1 MKQSNSLENEKDFLG
16 TLNREVGTLLDV
28 EIPAP
33 DPAQESRRSQR
44 DALRSGVQINK
55 KAVAWIITI
64 SVVLVILG
72 GGFAAYFV
80 IREHGRA
87 TLTEHVT
94 LEALRDVEFTP
105 PEAAIVADGTDT
117 LTWNGKTYEKRDSVI
132 NILCLGVDKKNIDP
146 DPDEIEIYG
155 DAGQADTI
163 FLAALDT
170 ETGKL
175 TLLNV
180 SRDTMADVDVYNTDG
195 EYTETRSMQV
205 CLAYAYGDG
214 GESSNL
220 NMCKAVSGLLYG
232 IPIDGY
238 ASIKLP
244 AVSILND
251 AIGGVE
257 VTVLEDLSRWD
268 PSLTEG
274 ASVLL
279 KGNLARTYV
288 QARGNELGSNSQRM
302 ARQRQYVTAFLRK
315 SFQMVRSDWS
325 IAVKLYQTV
334 KAYTHTSLRLSQIV
348 YLVSLAANVD
358 FSQDNITTIPGK
370 LVMGESF
377 AEFYADDDAVFQII
391 LDTYYRE
398 VS

>member
-1 MKQSNSLENEKDFLG
+1 MKQSNNLENEAEFLG
-16 TLNREVGTLLDV
+16 TLNREVGALMDV

-33 DPAQESRRSQR
+33 DPDQETRRSRR

-55 KAVAWIITI
+55 KALAWIITI
-64 SVVLVILG
+64 SIVLVIVG
-72 GGFAAYFV
+72 GGFAAYFA
-80 IREHGRA
+80 IREHGRV

-94 LEALRDVEFTP
+94 LDALRDVEFTP
-105 PEAAIVADGTDT
+105 PESAIVADGEDT
-117 LTWNGKTYEKRDSVI
+117 LNWNGKTYKKKDSVI
-132 NILCLGVDKKNIDP
+132 NILCLGVDKKTIDP

-155 DAGQADTI
+155 EAGQADTI

-170 ETGKL
+170 KTGKL
-175 TLLNV
+175 TLLNI

-195 EYTETRSMQV
+195 EYTETRPMQI
-205 CLAYAYGDG
+205 CLGYAYGDG
-214 GESSNL
+214 GESSSL
-220 NMCKAVSGLLYG
+220 NMCKAVSGLMYG
-232 IPIDGY
+232 IPVDGY
-238 ASIKLP
+238 GAIKLP

-257 VTVLEDLSRWD
+257 VTVLEDLTKWD

-288 QARGNELGSNSQRM
+288 QARGNELNSNSQRM
-302 ARQRQYVTAFLRK
+302 ARQRQYVTAFLQK
-315 SFQMVRSDWS
+315 AFQMVRSDWS

-334 KAYTHTSLRLSQIV
+334 KAYTHTSLGLSQIV

-358 FSQDNITTIPGK
+358 FSQDNIITIPGE
-370 LVMGESF
+370 LVRGESY
-377 AEFYADDDAVFQII
+377 AEFYPDDDAVFQII
-391 LDTYYRE
+391 MDTYYQE
-398 VS
+398 VP

>member
-1 MKQSNSLENEKDFLG
+1 MKQSNTFENESEFLD
-16 TLNREVGTLLDV
+16 TLNREVGALMDAD
-28 EIPAP
+28 IPAP
-33 DPAQESRRSQR
+33 DPKQETRRSRRV
-44 DALRSGVQINK
+44 ALRSGVQINK
-55 KAVAWIITI
+55 KALAWIITI
-64 SVVLVILG
+64 SVVILILG
-72 GGFAAYFV
+72 GGLAAYFV
-80 IREHGRA
+80 IREHGRV

-94 LEALRDVEFTP
+94 IEALRDVEFTP
-105 PEAAIVADGTDT
+105 PEAAIVADGDDT
-117 LTWNGKTYEKRDSVI
+117 LTWNGKTYKKRDSVI
-132 NILCLGVDKKNIDP
+132 NILCLGVDKREIDP
-146 DPDEIEIYG
+146 DPDEVEIYG

-170 ETGKL
+170 VTGKL
-175 TLLNV
+175 KLLNI
-180 SRDTMADVDVYNTDG
+180 SRDTMADVDVYNIDG
-195 EYTETRSMQV
+195 EYTETRPMQI
-205 CLAYAYGDG
+205 CLGYAYGDG

-257 VTVLEDLSRWD
+257 VTVLEDLSRLD

-279 KGNLARTYV
+279 KGNLARIYV
-288 QARGNELGSNSQRM
+288 QARGHELDSNSKRM
-302 ARQRQYVTAFLRK
+302 ARQRQYLTAFLRK
-315 SFQMVRSDWS
+315 AFQMVRSDWS

-334 KAYTHTSLRLSQIV
+334 KAYTHTSLGLSQIV
-348 YLVSLAANVD
+348 YLTSLAANVD
-358 FSQDNITTIPGK
+358 FSQDNIITIPGE
-370 LVMGESF
+370 LVMGETY

-391 LDTYYRE
+391 MDTFYQE
-398 VS
+398 VP